1 MEIYI
6 DPSGIAACIYDEAI
20 DLTAI
25 GVVSIRRASHDEP
38 DRQGRWWADMA
49 PIGGPRLGP
58 YSRRSEALASEKQY
72 ILSHLAG
79 SFIRPDWTGN

>member
-6 DPSGIAACIYDEAI
+6 DQAGNATCIYDEAI
-20 DLTAI
+20 DLAAI
-25 GVVSIRRASHDEP
+25 GAVSIRRASHVEP

-79 SFIRPDWTGN
+79 SSIRPDCTGN